1 MKMVGDEVSIMT
13 VAVVALFLAI
23 AAAAALSHAAVSG
36 PDLGSN
42 QGVVLLET
50 ESSNGISVRIAE
62 ELARVVGD
70 RAKQRLLPLIGTGSL
85 QNIMDLKHLR
95 GIDVA
100 ILQKDVLDYTKQQN
114 LVPHIASSISYITS
128 LYNEEFHL
136 LARPEIKKVSDLA
149 NQKIS
154 VDVRGGGTAIT
165 AARLFDLLGIA
176 VSSTNEDSKEGIE
189 KLRRNEI
196 AAVALVAGKPAPVF
210 CDLIG
215 ENGLHF
221 LSIPADAAVGAGYV
235 PARLTAGDYPGL
247 VPYNQPVDTVAVGTL
262 LAVTE
267 VQPGSDRYRNIGDFV
282 DAFFGGFQLLLQ
294 PGHHAK
300 WREVNIM
307 TELPGWRRFPPAT
320 QWLQRNAQATAAPDM
335 ERLKANFSRFIDEHR
350 QKSGSPP
357 LSQQEKDKMFDQFK
371 HWASERPEL
380 WQSLEA
386 Q

>member
-1 MKMVGDEVSIMT
+1 MKCSIT
-13 VAVVALFLAI
+13 TANVVAVFLAI
-23 AAAAALSHAAVSG
+23 AAAAAPSHAAMSE
-36 PDLGSN
+36 PDVGSN

-50 ESSNGISVRIAE
+50 ESSSGISVRIAE

-100 ILQKDVLDYTKQQN
+100 ILQKDVLDYTKKQDF
-114 LVPHIASSISYITS
+114 VPRIESWISYITS

-136 LARPEIKKVSDLA
+136 LARPEIKSVSDLA

-267 VQPGSDRYRNIGDFV
+267 VQPGSDRYRNIGNFV

-300 WREVNIM
+300 WHEVNIM
-307 TELPGWRRFPPAT
+307 TELPGWRRFPPAA

>member
-1 MKMVGDEVSIMT
+1 MKCSIMT
-13 VAVVALFLAI
+13 AAVVALFLAI
-23 AAAAALSHAAVSG
+23 TAAAARSHAAVSEI
-36 PDLGSN
+36 DVGSN
-42 QGVVLLET
+42 HGVVLLET
-50 ESSNGISVRIAE
+50 ESSSGISVRIAE
-62 ELARVVGD
+62 ELARLIYD

-95 GIDVA
+95 AIDVA

-114 LVPHIASSISYITS
+114 FVPHIESSLSYVTS

-136 LARPEIKKVSDLA
+136 LARPEIKSVSDLA

-154 VDVRGGGTAIT
+154 VDVRGAGTAIT

-176 VSSTNEDSKEGIE
+176 VSTTNEDSREGIE

-235 PARLTAGDYPGL
+235 PARITAGDYPGL

-267 VQPGSDRYRNIGDFV
+267 VQPGSDRYRNIGNFV
-282 DAFFGGFQLLLQ
+282 EAFFGGFELLLQ
-294 PGHHAK
+294 PGHHPK
-300 WREVNIM
+300 WHEVNIM
-307 TELPGWRRFPPAT
+307 TELPGWRRFPPAA
-320 QWLQRNAQATAAPDM
+320 QWLQRNTQVTATPDI

-350 QKSGSPP
+350 RKSGSPP
-357 LSQQEKDKMFDQFK
+357 LSQQEKDKLFDQFK